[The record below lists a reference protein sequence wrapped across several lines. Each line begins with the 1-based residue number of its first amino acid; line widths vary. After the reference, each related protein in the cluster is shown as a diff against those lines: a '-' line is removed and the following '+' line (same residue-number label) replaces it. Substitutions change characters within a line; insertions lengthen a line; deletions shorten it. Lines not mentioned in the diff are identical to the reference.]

1 MLPLQPPARLHSY
14 MCVVSHEC
22 TGVHVFVCVRARMHA
37 CMHAVVECLFVCIH
51 ACTDLVCVCTF
62 MQVCARTLACG
73 CACLAVSLRA
83 YQHNTIHEYIN
94 VMEGFVEPQDE
105 VALVSIVARCQHN
118 RHIDPP
124 AWSHF
129 LAQKQVSR
137 VCSQAAT
144 TRCHVSLQRLGL

>member
-51 ACTDLVCVCTF
+51 ACTDLVCVCIF
-62 MQVCARTLACG
+62 MQVCARMLACG

-83 YQHNTIHEYIN
+83 
-94 VMEGFVEPQDE
+94 
-105 VALVSIVARCQHN
+105 
-118 RHIDPP
+118 
-124 AWSHF
+124 
-129 LAQKQVSR
+129 
-137 VCSQAAT
+137 
-144 TRCHVSLQRLGL
+144 